1 MKAPQSDVATESP
14 PPRREIRATRFMPA
28 PRLGD
33 RLRPLLYPLPGGESG
48 SARSWRRGL
57 FWLAVVLLALA
68 GVVAPYLLPDAVRRL
83 SQSTATPLAEGASLP
98 PGTVFRD
105 CPDESCPW
113 LVVLPPG
120 KFTMGSPK
128 DEPGRDDDEDPQ
140 HEVVIAQPPALMQAE
155 VTRAQYAAFVAE
167 THYQP
172 EGGCYAWSGMEFKTD
187 PQGAWNQV
195 GFPQTD
201 SHPVVCLS
209 WYDASAYA
217 QWLSKRTGRTYRLP
231 SEAEWEYAARAGS
244 TTRYAFGDNPDDL
257 CTHANVAD
265 RSAKSAL
272 GDAAKDW
279 TIAEC
284 TDGFAYTA
292 PVKSFKPNAFGLY
305 DMHGNAWEWTE
316 DCYHDNYRN
325 APGDG
330 SAWIDKEC
338 QLRIPRGGAWDD
350 GPRIARSAFRLRNN
364 PGDRSGDLGFR
375 LARTLP

>member
-1 MKAPQSDVATESP
+1 MKTPDSDAAAGPSPRHEIGATHP
-14 PPRREIRATRFMPA
+14 MPA

-48 SARSWRRGL
+48 SARSWWRGL

-68 GVVAPYLLPDAVRRL
+68 GVAAPYFLPDAVRWL
-83 SQSTATPLAEGASLP
+83 SQPTAKPRSEGASLP

-128 DEPGRDDDEDPQ
+128 DEPGRGNDEDPQ
-140 HEVVIAQPPALMQAE
+140 HEVVIDQPPALMQSE
-155 VTRAQYAAFVAE
+155 VTRAQYAAFLAE
-167 THYQP
+167 THYRP
-172 EGGCYAWSGMEFKTD
+172 EDGCSIWSGTGLQHD
-187 PQGAWNQV
+187 PKGAWNNV
-195 GFPQTD
+195 GFAQTD
-201 SHPVVCLS
+201 SHPVVCVN
-209 WYDASAYA
+209 WHDANAYA

-257 CTHANVAD
+257 CAHANVAD
-265 RSAKSAL
+265 RSAKAAL
-272 GDAAKDW
+272 GDAAW
-279 TIAEC
+279 IIAEC
-284 TDGFAYTA
+284 SDGYTYTA

-316 DCYHDNYRN
+316 DCYHDSYRN

-338 QLRIPRGGAWDD
+338 PLRIPRGGAWYFI
-350 GPRIARSAFRLRNN
+350 PLNARSANRHRIN
-364 PGDRSGDLGFR
+364 PGDRGSFLGFR